1 MSDITV
7 HIDETLDVS
16 TIQDLQD
23 ELGRMEGIEHI
34 DSTTRHPHLMVV
46 KYDHDRMNSNTILSE
61 FTNHG
66 YHAELIG
73 F

>member
-7 HIDETLDVS
+7 HIDETLDDS
-16 TIQDLQD
+16 TIQVLQNDLV
-23 ELGRMEGIEHI
+23 RMEGVDHI
-34 DSTTRHPHLMVV
+34 DSTARHPHLMVV
-46 KYDHDRMNSNTILSE
+46 NYDHDRMDSNTILSE

-66 YHAELIG
+66 LHAELIG

>member
-7 HIDETLDVS
+7 HIDETLDSSAWYVLQ
-16 TIQDLQD
+16 QDLSSLHGVEQINAQQH
-23 ELGRMEGIEHI
+23 R
-34 DSTTRHPHLMVV
+34 PHLMVV
-46 KYDHDRMNSNTILSE
+46 KYDHQITDSGAILSE
-61 FTNHG
+61 FHDHG